1 MPSSQRRLRLIVVAV
16 IALLFMVFYYTGDAS
31 KIQNQKFYRSTLD
44 AMKAKEQAKQA
55 KAQEKIQQPVHAP
68 GQNDAAG
75 AGDRVPIAEVEKA
88 AVPPATENEDTE
100 EIPIAGRT
108 KMTVQSDVKSE
119 EEKER
124 EEKAKRERE
133 EKERKEAEAK
143 TELNAILKRAPIIV
157 FSKSYCPYS
166 KKAKLILL
174 EHYSIEPKPF
184 VVELDKH
191 PLGPYLQALLAQS
204 TGRRTVPNVLVSGK
218 SIGGGDDIVALDQSD
233 ELASTLRQMGGKWIV
248 DVSHQEVEKPL

>member
-1 MPSSQRRLRLIVVAV
+1 
-16 IALLFMVFYYTGDAS
+16 
-31 KIQNQKFYRSTLD
+31 
-44 AMKAKEQAKQA
+44 MKAKEQAKQA

-108 KMTVQSDVKSE
+108 KMTVPKKGSQDTPSEVQSDVKSE

-143 TELNAILKRAPIIV
+143 TELNAILKRAPSMFLFPSPLFI
-157 FSKSYCPYS
+157 SCP
-166 KKAKLILL
+166 
-174 EHYSIEPKPF
+174 
-184 VVELDKH
+184 
-191 PLGPYLQALLAQS
+191 
-204 TGRRTVPNVLVSGK
+204 
-218 SIGGGDDIVALDQSD
+218 
-233 ELASTLRQMGGKWIV
+233 
-248 DVSHQEVEKPL
+248 